1 MVIVVDSNV
10 LVVVDWRGMVIV
22 VDLGWYGCRSGLGV

>member
-22 VDLGWYGCRSGLGV
+22 VDLGWYGGCIGLGV